1 MRILHFSVCSMHLS
15 IVGVKSAF
23 RDCCVL
29 CSARKMARAGT
40 SDDATVAIEYRHKR
54 NKQKKFSQ
62 RSCGRKNSNMD
73 SLSGF
78 LRNIFI
84 IGAFT
89 FIILKLMMKKWKW
102 MERKVCKS
110 FICAFRQ
117 INDRT
122 AARQQKE
129 PTLTTITFRGN
140 GTVPRV
146 ASENTRNRQV
156 KKPIQTDGNK
166 KLYKQKET
174 LLNGNNANNDRLP
187 IPFTVKKIARVEEC
201 VSSKSNFRRTGKA
214 VPSTRPSLWEESC
227 GKRQDRTHY
236 KHLLKPRKF
245 EEHAEKKDKDLITEK
260 GVSSLKSTCSHWERY
275 DVWNEKHVSQ
285 RLNNQSDQLN
295 QVLKVNPHTKCNP
308 ISSSAPK
315 RFVRLW
321 SVDMDEETQRLAS
334 HDRPNGEV
342 ENDYAPAMRSK
353 ESQHITSQLAKSND
367 CVPGHNTFNVLSGMT
382 KAMVRLVLIVKRT
395 SYVCFKGFLAG
406 IKNNWRVKECRNI
419 ISMIM
424 AYTMTVFTL
433 SAGEAFCSYVH
444 ALKGKATKN
453 VTLRVLWKTVDLF
466 ISAVSNSKSIV
477 SAFYFRIQAAVSQLM
492 ASKLSMP
499 ENTSHEETNV
509 LSNFKKGSKVDRS
522 AVIPVVHREQLSS
535 HSEDDHSGG
544 SSFTPITKGDI
555 PITSYRCCCSENS
568 QNTGISFP
576 LQPSRSRSTWK
587 RKSAANY
594 FHPPVYRDM
603 QSKALTKD
611 KKSGKEALCSVLSF
625 TGDKPFMATV
635 GRKRQQKRLVT
646 SANEDLRLSTPSV
659 TCQTK
664 DKITPR
670 LLPPSNVRKVASPK
684 AHTRNMSPRQRRL
697 DLITSVK
704 VSKETQTSSV
714 VNNTKESE
722 AVAHKVMEHA
732 ASRPKRSS
740 NGEERASTME
750 NARGSTIIAGTGVNT
765 KRQAI
770 GRTGTISRM
779 QTTALTS
786 ATYTSQADEELPSK
800 GITEQVELMEVTESG
815 KSKTLFTIIIPE
827 EMEVTNELTAE
838 PETRQEEMD
847 IGHNPGALTEAC
859 DMLQTP
865 LSSNGLVESD
875 AMETEQEHSS
885 LWHLLSFSLP
895 SFLASPALF
904 SFKPR
909 EEEMEVDQQVVP
921 FPFSNADHEEMDITE
936 ESLAMAKPFMNT
948 MCIAPAAGLERPDT
962 ACKLS
967 QQPMMEFTSLASPHE
982 ELPGNKRP
990 FAPTIEMFEKNEQQ
1004 IMQSVAQKQVFQE
1017 PVTLLQH
1024 LHSPTNSAAEL
1035 SYKNMVSVR
1044 QVGIRQ
1050 DSLPSEMKGQEIV
1063 SAIKYQQTVE
1073 QIQLAAPTD
1082 PAYYLDEDCNSDLRD
1097 DDDDDDENSGS
1108 DFEDDSEDEFEL
1120 DLETIEKFSDLESSP
1135 DHTQLITK
1143 IMMEKESTQW
1153 HSVSDSDSNNKDFGK
1168 HVKQV
1173 ELDLEAI

>member
-1 MRILHFSVCSMHLS
+1 
-15 IVGVKSAF
+15 
-23 RDCCVL
+23 
-29 CSARKMARAGT
+29 
-40 SDDATVAIEYRHKR
+40 
-54 NKQKKFSQ
+54 
-62 RSCGRKNSNMD
+62 
-73 SLSGF
+73 
-78 LRNIFI
+78 
-84 IGAFT
+84 
-89 FIILKLMMKKWKW
+89 
-102 MERKVCKS
+102 
-110 FICAFRQ
+110 
-117 INDRT
+117 
-122 AARQQKE
+122 
-129 PTLTTITFRGN
+129 
-140 GTVPRV
+140 
-146 ASENTRNRQV
+146 
-156 KKPIQTDGNK
+156 
-166 KLYKQKET
+166 
-174 LLNGNNANNDRLP
+174 
-187 IPFTVKKIARVEEC
+187 
-201 VSSKSNFRRTGKA
+201 
-214 VPSTRPSLWEESC
+214 
-227 GKRQDRTHY
+227 
-236 KHLLKPRKF
+236 
-245 EEHAEKKDKDLITEK
+245 
-260 GVSSLKSTCSHWERY
+260 
-275 DVWNEKHVSQ
+275 
-285 RLNNQSDQLN
+285 
-295 QVLKVNPHTKCNP
+295 
-308 ISSSAPK
+308 
-315 RFVRLW
+315 
-321 SVDMDEETQRLAS
+321 
-334 HDRPNGEV
+334 
-342 ENDYAPAMRSK
+342 
-353 ESQHITSQLAKSND
+353 
-367 CVPGHNTFNVLSGMT
+367 
-382 KAMVRLVLIVKRT
+382 
-395 SYVCFKGFLAG
+395 
-406 IKNNWRVKECRNI
+406 
-419 ISMIM
+419 
-424 AYTMTVFTL
+424 
-433 SAGEAFCSYVH
+433 
-444 ALKGKATKN
+444 
-453 VTLRVLWKTVDLF
+453 
-466 ISAVSNSKSIV
+466 
-477 SAFYFRIQAAVSQLM
+477 
-492 ASKLSMP
+492 MP
-499 ENTSHEETNV
+499 ENTSQEEMNV

-535 HSEDDHSGG
+535 DSGDDHSSG

-568 QNTGISFP
+568 QNTGISFLP
-576 LQPSRSRSTWK
+576 KPSRSRSTCK
-587 RKSAANY
+587 RKSAADH
-594 FHPPVYRDM
+594 FHPPVLREM
-603 QSKALTKD
+603 QSKALEKD
-611 KKSGKEALCSVLSF
+611 KKNGKETLCSVLSF
-625 TGDKPFMATV
+625 TGDKPFLATV

-670 LLPPSNVRKVASPK
+670 LLPPSNVRKVASPT
-684 AHTRNMSPRQRRL
+684 AHTRSMSPRQRRL
-697 DLITSVK
+697 DLITPLK

-722 AVAHKVMEHA
+722 AVAHKVTEHA
-732 ASRPKRSS
+732 ASPPKRSS

-750 NARGSTIIAGTGVNT
+750 NTRGSTIIAGTGVNT

-786 ATYTSQADEELPSK
+786 AMYTSKAVEELPSECTRIPEK
-800 GITEQVELMEVTESG
+800 VELMEVTESG
-815 KSKTLFTIIIPE
+815 NKTPFTIIIPE
-827 EMEVTNELTAE
+827 EMEVTHELTAE

-847 IGHNPGALTEAC
+847 ISHNPGALTEAC
-859 DMLQTP
+859 AMLQTP
-865 LSSNGLVESD
+865 LSSNGLLESD

-904 SFKPR
+904 SFKPL

-921 FPFSNADHEEMDITE
+921 FPFSHADHEEMDITQ

-967 QQPMMEFTSLASPHE
+967 QQLMMEFTSLASPHE

-1035 SYKNMVSVR
+1035 SYKNMQSVR

-1073 QIQLAAPTD
+1073 QIQLVAPTD
-1082 PAYYLDEDCNSDLRD
+1082 PAYYLDGDCDSDLRD
-1097 DDDDDDENSGS
+1097 DDDDDDENSES

-1120 DLETIEKFSDLESSP
+1120 DLETIEKFSDLKSSP

-1168 HVKQV
+1168 HEKQV

>member
-1 MRILHFSVCSMHLS
+1 
-15 IVGVKSAF
+15 
-23 RDCCVL
+23 
-29 CSARKMARAGT
+29 
-40 SDDATVAIEYRHKR
+40 
-54 NKQKKFSQ
+54 
-62 RSCGRKNSNMD
+62 MD
-73 SLSGF
+73 SVSGF
-78 LRNIFI
+78 LSNIFI

-89 FIILKLMMKKWKW
+89 FFILKLVTKKWRWIK
-102 MERKVCKS
+102 KKFCKS
-110 FICAFRQ
+110 FICVLRQ
-117 INDRT
+117 INART
-122 AARQQKE
+122 DTRQQKE
-129 PTLTTITFRGN
+129 PTLTTITSRGN

-146 ASENTRNRQV
+146 APENSGNRQV
-156 KKPIQTDGNK
+156 KKPNQSERNK
-166 KLYKQKET
+166 KPYKQKET

-187 IPFTVKKIARVEEC
+187 IPFIVNEIARVEKC

-227 GKRQDRTHY
+227 GKKQERTHY
-236 KHLLKPRKF
+236 KYLHKPRKF
-245 EEHAEKKDKDLITEK
+245 EEHAEKKGKDPITEK

-285 RLNNQSDQLN
+285 GLNNQSDQLN
-295 QVLKVNPHTKCNP
+295 QVLKENPHTKCNP

-321 SVDMDEETQRLAS
+321 SVDMDEETQRPAS

-342 ENDYAPAMRSK
+342 ENGYAPAMRSK
-353 ESQHITSQLAKSND
+353 ESQIITSPLAKSND
-367 CVPGHNTFNVLSGMT
+367 CVPGHNTFNVLSGVT
-382 KAMVRLVLIVKRT
+382 QAMVRLVLILKRT
-395 SYVCFKGFLAG
+395 SYVRFKGFLAG
-406 IKNNWRVKECRNI
+406 IKNNWRVKKCRKI

-424 AYTMTVFTL
+424 AYTMTVFPL
-433 SAGEAFCSYVH
+433 SAGEAVCSYVH
-444 ALKGKATKN
+444 APNGKATKD
-453 VTLRVLWKTVDLF
+453 VTLRILWKTVDLF

-477 SAFYFRIQAAVSQLM
+477 SAFCFRIQAAVSPLI

-499 ENTSHEETNV
+499 ENTCHEEMNV

-522 AVIPVVHREQLSS
+522 AVIPVVHQEQLSPDS
-535 HSEDDHSGG
+535 GADHSRC
-544 SSFTPITKGDI
+544 SSFTPTTKGDI

-568 QNTGISFP
+568 QNTGISFLP
-576 LQPSRSRSTWK
+576 KPSRSRSTWK
-587 RKSAANY
+587 RKSAADHL
-594 FHPPVYRDM
+594 HPPVLREM
-603 QSKALTKD
+603 QSKAFTKD
-611 KKSGKEALCSVLSF
+611 KKSAKEALSSVLSF

-635 GRKRQQKRLVT
+635 GRKRQQKRVVT

-704 VSKETQTSSV
+704 VSRETQTSSV

-732 ASRPKRSS
+732 TSRPKRSS

-779 QTTALTS
+779 QTKALTS
-786 ATYTSQADEELPSK
+786 AMNTSRADEELPRK

-815 KSKTLFTIIIPE
+815 KSKTPFTMIIPV
-827 EMEVTNELTAE
+827 EMEVMHELTAE
-838 PETRQEEMD
+838 RETQQEEMD
-847 IGHNPGALTEAC
+847 ISHDPVALTEAC
-859 DMLQTP
+859 AMLQTP
-865 LSSNGLVESD
+865 LSSSALLESD

-904 SFKPR
+904 SFKPCK
-909 EEEMEVDQQVVP
+909 EEMEVDQQVVP
-921 FPFSNADHEEMDITE
+921 FPFSHADHEEMDITE
-936 ESLAMAKPFMNT
+936 ESPAMAKPFMNT
-948 MCIAPAAGLERPDT
+948 MCIASAAGLERPDT

-1035 SYKNMVSVR
+1035 SYKNMVRVR

-1073 QIQLAAPTD
+1073 QIQLVPPTD
-1082 PAYYLDEDCNSDLRD
+1082 PAYYLDEDCDSDQRD
-1097 DDDDDDENSGS
+1097 DDDDDDENSES

-1135 DHTQLITK
+1135 DHAQLITK

-1153 HSVSDSDSNNKDFGK
+1153 YSVSDSDSNNKDFGK
-1168 HVKQV
+1168 HEKQV
-1173 ELDLEAI
+1173 ELQDLEAI

>member
-1 MRILHFSVCSMHLS
+1 
-15 IVGVKSAF
+15 
-23 RDCCVL
+23 
-29 CSARKMARAGT
+29 
-40 SDDATVAIEYRHKR
+40 
-54 NKQKKFSQ
+54 
-62 RSCGRKNSNMD
+62 MD
-73 SLSGF
+73 SVSGF
-78 LRNIFI
+78 LSNIFI

-89 FIILKLMMKKWKW
+89 FFILKLVRKKWKW
-102 MERKVCKS
+102 IKRKFCKS
-110 FICAFRQ
+110 FICVFRQ
-117 INDRT
+117 INART
-122 AARQQKE
+122 SAARQQEE
-129 PTLTTITFRGN
+129 PTLTTISSRGN

-146 ASENTRNRQV
+146 ASESTGNRRF
-156 KKPIQTDGNK
+156 KKPNQTERNK
-166 KLYKQKET
+166 KPYKQKET

-187 IPFTVKKIARVEEC
+187 IPFTVNKIARVKEC
-201 VSSKSNFRRTGKA
+201 VSRKSNFRSTEKA
-214 VPSTRPSLWEESC
+214 VPSIRPSLWEESC
-227 GKRQDRTHY
+227 GKRQERTHY
-236 KHLLKPRKF
+236 KHLHKPRKF
-245 EEHAEKKDKDLITEK
+245 EEHAEKKGKDLITKK
-260 GVSSLKSTCSHWERY
+260 GVSSLKSTCSHWGRY
-275 DVWNEKHVSQ
+275 SDVWNEKHVSQ
-285 RLNNQSDQLN
+285 GLNNQSDQLN
-295 QVLKVNPHTKCNP
+295 QVLKINPETKCNP

-321 SVDMDEETQRLAS
+321 SVDMDEETQRPAS

-353 ESQHITSQLAKSND
+353 ESQNITSPPEKGND
-367 CVPGHNTFNVLSGMT
+367 CVPEHNTFNVLSSVT

-395 SYVCFKGFLAG
+395 SYVCFKGFLAR
-406 IKNNWRVKECRNI
+406 IKNNFWRVKECRNI

-424 AYTMTVFTL
+424 DYTMKVFTL
-433 SAGEAFCSYVH
+433 SAGEAVCSYVH

-477 SAFYFRIQAAVSQLM
+477 SAFCFRIQAAVSQLM

-499 ENTSHEETNV
+499 ENTSIEEMNV

-568 QNTGISFP
+568 QNTGISFSP
-576 LQPSRSRSTWK
+576 QPSRSRSTWR
-587 RKSAANY
+587 RKSAADH
-594 FHPPVYRDM
+594 FHPPVLREM
-603 QSKALTKD
+603 QSKALEKD
-611 KKSGKEALCSVLSF
+611 KKSGKETLCSVLSF
-625 TGDKPFMATV
+625 TGDKPFLATV
-635 GRKRQQKRLVT
+635 GRKRQQKRVVT
-646 SANEDLRLSTPSV
+646 SANEGLRLLTPSV

-704 VSKETQTSSV
+704 VSKEAQTSSV
-714 VNNTKESE
+714 VNNMKESE

-732 ASRPKRSS
+732 ASRLKRSS

-750 NARGSTIIAGTGVNT
+750 NARSSTIIAGTGVNT

-786 ATYTSQADEELPSK
+786 AMYTSQADEELPSK

-815 KSKTLFTIIIPE
+815 KSKTPFTMITPE
-827 EMEVTNELTAE
+827 EMEVTHELTAE
-838 PETRQEEMD
+838 PETLEEEMD
-847 IGHNPGALTEAC
+847 ISHDPGALTEAC
-859 DMLQTP
+859 AMSQTP

-875 AMETEQEHSS
+875 AMDTEQEHSS

-895 SFLASPALF
+895 SLLALPALF

-909 EEEMEVDQQVVP
+909 EEEMEVDQLVVP
-921 FPFSNADHEEMDITE
+921 FPFSNADHEEMDITQ
-936 ESLAMAKPFMNT
+936 ESLAMATPFINT
-948 MCIAPAAGLERPDT
+948 MCIAPSAGLERPYI
-962 ACKLS
+962 ACKSS

-990 FAPTIEMFEKNEQQ
+990 FAPSLEMFEKNEQQ
-1004 IMQSVAQKQVFQE
+1004 IMQSVTQKQVFQE

-1024 LHSPTNSAAEL
+1024 LHSSTNSAVEL
-1035 SYKNMVSVR
+1035 RHKNTVSVG
-1044 QVGIRQ
+1044 QVAIKQ

-1063 SAIKYQQTVE
+1063 SELKYQHTVE
-1073 QIQLAAPTD
+1073 QIQPVPPTD
-1082 PAYYLDEDCNSDLRD
+1082 PAYYLDEDCDSDLRDDDNDD
-1097 DDDDDDENSGS
+1097 DDDDDDENSES

-1135 DHTQLITK
+1135 DHAQLITK

-1153 HSVSDSDSNNKDFGK
+1153 HSVSDSDSSNKDFGK
-1168 HVKQV
+1168 HEKQG

>member
-1 MRILHFSVCSMHLS
+1 
-15 IVGVKSAF
+15 
-23 RDCCVL
+23 
-29 CSARKMARAGT
+29 
-40 SDDATVAIEYRHKR
+40 
-54 NKQKKFSQ
+54 
-62 RSCGRKNSNMD
+62 
-73 SLSGF
+73 
-78 LRNIFI
+78 
-84 IGAFT
+84 
-89 FIILKLMMKKWKW
+89 MKKWKW
-102 MERKVCKS
+102 MERKFCKS
-110 FICAFRQ
+110 FICVFRQ
-117 INDRT
+117 INART

-146 ASENTRNRQV
+146 ASENTGNRQV
-156 KKPIQTDGNK
+156 KKPNQTERNK
-166 KLYKQKET
+166 KPYKQKET

-187 IPFTVKKIARVEEC
+187 IPFTVNKIARVEEC
-201 VSSKSNFRRTGKA
+201 VSSKSNFRRTEKA
-214 VPSTRPSLWEESC
+214 VPCTRPSLWESC
-227 GKRQDRTHY
+227 GKRQERTHY

-245 EEHAEKKDKDLITEK
+245 EEHAEKKGKDLITEK

-285 RLNNQSDQLN
+285 GLNNQSDQLN
-295 QVLKVNPHTKCNP
+295 QVLKINPQTKCNP

-321 SVDMDEETQRLAS
+321 SVDMDEETQRPAS
-334 HDRPNGEV
+334 HDPPNGEV

-353 ESQHITSQLAKSND
+353 ESQNITSPPEKGND
-367 CVPGHNTFNVLSGMT
+367 CVPGHNTFNVLSSVT

-395 SYVCFKGFLAG
+395 RYVCFKGFLAG
-406 IKNNWRVKECRNI
+406 IKNNWRIKECRNI

-433 SAGEAFCSYVH
+433 SAREAVCSYVH

-453 VTLRVLWKTVDLF
+453 VTSRVLWKTVDLF
-466 ISAVSNSKSIV
+466 ISAASNSKSIV
-477 SAFYFRIQAAVSQLM
+477 SAFCFKIQAAVSQLM

-499 ENTSHEETNV
+499 ENTSIEEMNV

-522 AVIPVVHREQLSS
+522 AVIPVVHREQLSP

-555 PITSYRCCCSENS
+555 PITFYQCCCSENS
-568 QNTGISFP
+568 QNPGISFP
-576 LQPSRSRSTWK
+576 PQPSRSRSTWK
-587 RKSAANY
+587 RKSAADH
-594 FHPPVYRDM
+594 FHPPVLREM
-603 QSKALTKD
+603 QSKVLKKD
-611 KKSGKEALCSVLSF
+611 KKSGKETLCSVLSF
-625 TGDKPFMATV
+625 TGDKPFLATV
-635 GRKRQQKRLVT
+635 GRKSQQKRVVT
-646 SANEDLRLSTPSV
+646 SANEDLRLSAPSV

-670 LLPPSNVRKVASPK
+670 LLPPSNVRKVASPT

-704 VSKETQTSSV
+704 VSKKTQTSSV
-714 VNNTKESE
+714 VNNAKEYE
-722 AVAHKVMEHA
+722 AVTHKVMEHT

-750 NARGSTIIAGTGVNT
+750 NARGSTIIAGTGVNI

-770 GRTGTISRM
+770 GRTETISRM
-779 QTTALTS
+779 QTTALAS
-786 ATYTSQADEELPSK
+786 AMYTSQADEELPSK

-827 EMEVTNELTAE
+827 EMEVTHELTTE
-838 PETRQEEMD
+838 PEIRQEEMD

-865 LSSNGLVESD
+865 LSSNALVESD
-875 AMETEQEHSS
+875 AMETEQENSS

-895 SFLASPALF
+895 SILASPALF

-921 FPFSNADHEEMDITE
+921 FPFSNADHEEMDITQ
-936 ESLAMAKPFMNT
+936 ESLAMATPFINT
-948 MCIAPAAGLERPDT
+948 MCIAPAADLETPGT
-962 ACKLS
+962 ACKFS
-967 QQPMMEFTSLASPHE
+967 QQLMMEFTSLASPHE
-982 ELPGNKRP
+982 DLPGNKRP
-990 FAPTIEMFEKNEQQ
+990 FAPSLEMFEKNEQQ

-1024 LHSPTNSAAEL
+1024 LHSSTNSAVEL
-1035 SYKNMVSVR
+1035 RHKNTVSVG

-1063 SAIKYQQTVE
+1063 SELKYQQTVE
-1073 QIQLAAPTD
+1073 QLQLVPPTD
-1082 PAYYLDEDCNSDLRD
+1082 PAYYLDEDCDSDLRD
-1097 DDDDDDENSGS
+1097 DDDDDENSES

-1168 HVKQV
+1168 HEK
-1173 ELDLEAI
+1173 

>member
-1 MRILHFSVCSMHLS
+1 
-15 IVGVKSAF
+15 
-23 RDCCVL
+23 
-29 CSARKMARAGT
+29 
-40 SDDATVAIEYRHKR
+40 
-54 NKQKKFSQ
+54 
-62 RSCGRKNSNMD
+62 MD
-73 SLSGF
+73 SVSGF
-78 LRNIFI
+78 LSNIFI

-89 FIILKLMMKKWKW
+89 FFILKLVKKKWKW
-102 MERKVCKS
+102 IKKKFCKS
-110 FICAFRQ
+110 FICVLRQ
-117 INDRT
+117 INART
-122 AARQQKE
+122 DTRQQKE
-129 PTLTTITFRGN
+129 PTLTTITSRGN

-146 ASENTRNRQV
+146 ASENSGNRQV
-156 KKPIQTDGNK
+156 KKPNQSEWNK
-166 KLYKQKET
+166 KPYKQKEI

-187 IPFTVKKIARVEEC
+187 IPFIVNKIARVEEC
-201 VSSKSNFRRTGKA
+201 VSSKSSFRRTEKA

-227 GKRQDRTHY
+227 SKRQERTHY
-236 KHLLKPRKF
+236 KHLLKSPKF
-245 EEHAEKKDKDLITEK
+245 DEHAEKKGKDLITEK
-260 GVSSLKSTCSHWERY
+260 GVSSVKSTCSHWERY
-275 DVWNEKHVSQ
+275 SDVWNEKHVSQ
-285 RLNNQSDQLN
+285 GLNNQSDQLN
-295 QVLKVNPHTKCNP
+295 QVLKINPQTKCNP

-321 SVDMDEETQRLAS
+321 SVDMDEETQRPAS

-353 ESQHITSQLAKSND
+353 ESQNITSPPEKGND
-367 CVPGHNTFNVLSGMT
+367 CVPGHNTFNVLSSLT

-395 SYVCFKGFLAG
+395 SYVCFKGFLAA
-406 IKNNWRVKECRNI
+406 IKNNFWRVKECRNI

-433 SAGEAFCSYVH
+433 SAGEAVCSYVH

-477 SAFYFRIQAAVSQLM
+477 SAFYFRIQAAVSQPM

-522 AVIPVVHREQLSS
+522 AVIPVVHWEQLSS
-535 HSEDDHSGG
+535 DSGDDHSSG

-625 TGDKPFMATV
+625 TGDKPFLATV

-646 SANEDLRLSTPSV
+646 SASV

-770 GRTGTISRM
+770 GRTGTVSRM
-779 QTTALTS
+779 QTKALAS
-786 ATYTSQADEELPSK
+786 AMYTSQTDEELPSK

-936 ESLAMAKPFMNT
+936 ESLAMAMPFINT
-948 MCIAPAAGLERPDT
+948 MCIAPAAGLQRPDT

-990 FAPTIEMFEKNEQQ
+990 FAPTLEMFEKNEQQ
-1004 IMQSVAQKQVFQE
+1004 IVQSVAQKQVFQE

-1024 LHSPTNSAAEL
+1024 LHSPKNSAAEL

-1050 DSLPSEMKGQEIV
+1050 DSLPSEMKRQDIV

-1073 QIQLAAPTD
+1073 QILLVPPTD
-1082 PAYYLDEDCNSDLRD
+1082 PAYYLDGDCDSDLRD
-1097 DDDDDDENSGS
+1097 DDDDDDENSKS

-1168 HVKQV
+1168 HEKQV

>member
-1 MRILHFSVCSMHLS
+1 
-15 IVGVKSAF
+15 
-23 RDCCVL
+23 
-29 CSARKMARAGT
+29 
-40 SDDATVAIEYRHKR
+40 
-54 NKQKKFSQ
+54 
-62 RSCGRKNSNMD
+62 MD
-73 SLSGF
+73 SVSGF
-78 LRNIFI
+78 LSNIFI

-89 FIILKLMMKKWKW
+89 FFILNLVKKKWKW
-102 MERKVCKS
+102 IKKKFCKS
-110 FICAFRQ
+110 FICVLRQ
-117 INDRT
+117 INART
-122 AARQQKE
+122 DTRQQKE
-129 PTLTTITFRGN
+129 PTLTTITSTGN

-146 ASENTRNRQV
+146 ASENSGNRQV
-156 KKPIQTDGNK
+156 KKPNQSEWNK
-166 KLYKQKET
+166 KPYKQKEI

-187 IPFTVKKIARVEEC
+187 IPFIVNKIARVEEC
-201 VSSKSNFRRTGKA
+201 VSSKSSFRRTEKA

-227 GKRQDRTHY
+227 SKRQERTHY
-236 KHLLKPRKF
+236 KHLLKSPKF
-245 EEHAEKKDKDLITEK
+245 DEHAEKKGKDLITEK
-260 GVSSLKSTCSHWERY
+260 GVSSVKSTCSHWERY
-275 DVWNEKHVSQ
+275 SDVWNEKHVSQ
-285 RLNNQSDQLN
+285 GLNNQSDQLN
-295 QVLKVNPHTKCNP
+295 QVLKINPQTKCNP

-321 SVDMDEETQRLAS
+321 SVDMDEETQRPAS

-353 ESQHITSQLAKSND
+353 ESQNITSPPEKGND
-367 CVPGHNTFNVLSGMT
+367 CVPGHNTFNVLSSVT

-395 SYVCFKGFLAG
+395 SYVCFKGFLAA
-406 IKNNWRVKECRNI
+406 IKNNFWRVKECRNI

-433 SAGEAFCSYVH
+433 SAGEAVCSYVH

-477 SAFYFRIQAAVSQLM
+477 SAFYFRIQAAVSQPM

-535 HSEDDHSGG
+535 DSGDDHSSG

-625 TGDKPFMATV
+625 TGDKPFLATV

-646 SANEDLRLSTPSV
+646 SASV

-697 DLITSVK
+697 DLTTSVK

-770 GRTGTISRM
+770 GRTGTVSRM
-779 QTTALTS
+779 QTKALAS
-786 ATYTSQADEELPSK
+786 AMYTSQADEELPSK

-921 FPFSNADHEEMDITE
+921 FPFSNADHEEMDITQ
-936 ESLAMAKPFMNT
+936 ESLAMAMPFINT
-948 MCIAPAAGLERPDT
+948 MCIAPAAGLQRPDT

-990 FAPTIEMFEKNEQQ
+990 FAPTLEMFEKNEQQ

-1024 LHSPTNSAAEL
+1024 LHSPKNSAAEL

-1073 QIQLAAPTD
+1073 QILLVPPTD
-1082 PAYYLDEDCNSDLRD
+1082 PAYYLDGDCDSDLRD
-1097 DDDDDDENSGS
+1097 DDDDDDENSES

-1168 HVKQV
+1168 HEKQV

>member
-1 MRILHFSVCSMHLS
+1 
-15 IVGVKSAF
+15 
-23 RDCCVL
+23 
-29 CSARKMARAGT
+29 
-40 SDDATVAIEYRHKR
+40 
-54 NKQKKFSQ
+54 
-62 RSCGRKNSNMD
+62 MD
-73 SLSGF
+73 RVSGF
-78 LRNIFI
+78 LSNIFI

-89 FIILKLMMKKWKW
+89 FFILKLVTKKWKW
-102 MERKVCKS
+102 IKKKFCKS
-110 FICAFRQ
+110 FICVLRQ
-117 INDRT
+117 INART
-122 AARQQKE
+122 DTRQQKE
-129 PTLTTITFRGN
+129 PTLTTITSRGN

-146 ASENTRNRQV
+146 ASENSGNRQV
-156 KKPIQTDGNK
+156 KKPNQSERNK
-166 KLYKQKET
+166 KPYKQKET

-187 IPFTVKKIARVEEC
+187 IPFIVNKIARVEEC
-201 VSSKSNFRRTGKA
+201 VSSKSNFRRTEKA
-214 VPSTRPSLWEESC
+214 VPSTRPSLWEESS
-227 GKRQDRTHY
+227 GKRQERTHY
-236 KHLLKPRKF
+236 KHLHKPRKF
-245 EEHAEKKDKDLITEK
+245 EENAEKKGKDLITEK
-260 GVSSLKSTCSHWERY
+260 GVSSLKSTCSDWERY
-275 DVWNEKHVSQ
+275 SDVWNEKHVSQ
-285 RLNNQSDQLN
+285 GRNNQSYQLN
-295 QVLKVNPHTKCNP
+295 QVLKINPQTKCNP

-321 SVDMDEETQRLAS
+321 SVDMDEETQRPAS
-334 HDRPNGEV
+334 HDRPNG
-342 ENDYAPAMRSK
+342 DAMRSK
-353 ESQHITSQLAKSND
+353 ESQNITSPPEKGND
-367 CVPGHNTFNVLSGMT
+367 CVPGHNTFNVLSSVT

-406 IKNNWRVKECRNI
+406 IKNNFWRVKECRNI

-433 SAGEAFCSYVH
+433 SAGEAVCSYGH
-444 ALKGKATKN
+444 ALKRKATKN
-453 VTLRVLWKTVDLF
+453 VTLRVLRKTVDLF

-477 SAFYFRIQAAVSQLM
+477 SAFCFRIQAAVSQLM

-499 ENTSHEETNV
+499 ENTSIEEMNV

-535 HSEDDHSGG
+535 HSEDDHSRG

-568 QNTGISFP
+568 QNTGISFLP
-576 LQPSRSRSTWK
+576 KPSRSRSTCK
-587 RKSAANY
+587 RKSAADH
-594 FHPPVYRDM
+594 FHPPVLREM
-603 QSKALTKD
+603 QSKALEKD
-611 KKSGKEALCSVLSF
+611 KKSGKETLCSVLSF
-625 TGDKPFMATV
+625 TGDKPFLATV

-697 DLITSVK
+697 DLITPLK

-732 ASRPKRSS
+732 ASPPKRSS

-786 ATYTSQADEELPSK
+786 AMYTSKAVEELPSECTRIPEK
-800 GITEQVELMEVTESG
+800 VELMEVTESG
-815 KSKTLFTIIIPE
+815 NKTPFTIIIPE
-827 EMEVTNELTAE
+827 EMEVTHELTAE

-847 IGHNPGALTEAC
+847 ISHDPGALTEAC
-859 DMLQTP
+859 AMLQTP
-865 LSSNGLVESD
+865 LSSNGLLESD

-904 SFKPR
+904 SFKPL

-921 FPFSNADHEEMDITE
+921 FPFSHADHEEMDITQ

-967 QQPMMEFTSLASPHE
+967 QQLMMEFTSLASPHE

-1073 QIQLAAPTD
+1073 QIQLVAPTD
-1082 PAYYLDEDCNSDLRD
+1082 PAYYLDGDCDSDLRD
-1097 DDDDDDENSGS
+1097 DDDDDDENSES

-1120 DLETIEKFSDLESSP
+1120 DLETIEKFSDLKSSP

-1168 HVKQV
+1168 HEKQV

>member
-1 MRILHFSVCSMHLS
+1 
-15 IVGVKSAF
+15 
-23 RDCCVL
+23 
-29 CSARKMARAGT
+29 
-40 SDDATVAIEYRHKR
+40 
-54 NKQKKFSQ
+54 
-62 RSCGRKNSNMD
+62 MD
-73 SLSGF
+73 SVSGF
-78 LRNIFI
+78 LSNIFI

-89 FIILKLMMKKWKW
+89 FFILKLVTKKWKW
-102 MERKVCKS
+102 IKKKFCKS
-110 FICAFRQ
+110 FICVLRQ
-117 INDRT
+117 INART
-122 AARQQKE
+122 DTRQQKE
-129 PTLTTITFRGN
+129 PTLTTITSRGN
-140 GTVPRV
+140 GTVPPV
-146 ASENTRNRQV
+146 ASENSGNRQV
-156 KKPIQTDGNK
+156 KKPNQSEWNK
-166 KLYKQKET
+166 KPYKQKEI

-187 IPFTVKKIARVEEC
+187 IPFIVNKIARVEEC
-201 VSSKSNFRRTGKA
+201 VSSKSSFRRTEKA

-227 GKRQDRTHY
+227 SKRQERTHY
-236 KHLLKPRKF
+236 KHLLKSPKF
-245 EEHAEKKDKDLITEK
+245 DEHAEKKGKDLITEK
-260 GVSSLKSTCSHWERY
+260 GVSSVKSTCSHWERY
-275 DVWNEKHVSQ
+275 SDVWNEKHVSQ
-285 RLNNQSDQLN
+285 GLNNQSDQLN
-295 QVLKVNPHTKCNP
+295 QVLKINPQTKCNP

-315 RFVRLW
+315 WFVRLW
-321 SVDMDEETQRLAS
+321 SVDMDEETQRPAS

-353 ESQHITSQLAKSND
+353 ESQNITSPLAKSND
-367 CVPGHNTFNVLSGMT
+367 CVPGHNTLNVLSGVT
-382 KAMVRLVLIVKRT
+382 DAMVRLVLILKRT

-406 IKNNWRVKECRNI
+406 IKNTWRVKEWRNI

-433 SAGEAFCSYVH
+433 SAGEAVCSYVH

-477 SAFYFRIQAAVSQLM
+477 SAFYFRIQAAVSQPM

-535 HSEDDHSGG
+535 DSGDDHSSG

-625 TGDKPFMATV
+625 TGDKPFLATV

-646 SANEDLRLSTPSV
+646 SASV

-921 FPFSNADHEEMDITE
+921 FPFSNADHEEMDITQ
-936 ESLAMAKPFMNT
+936 ESLAMAMPFINT
-948 MCIAPAAGLERPDT
+948 MCIAPAAGLQRPDT

-990 FAPTIEMFEKNEQQ
+990 FAPTLEMFEKNEQQ
-1004 IMQSVAQKQVFQE
+1004 IVQSVAQKQVFQE

-1024 LHSPTNSAAEL
+1024 LHSPKNSAAEL

-1050 DSLPSEMKGQEIV
+1050 DSLPSEMKRQEIV

-1073 QIQLAAPTD
+1073 QILLVPPTD
-1082 PAYYLDEDCNSDLRD
+1082 PAYYLDGDCDSDLRD
-1097 DDDDDDENSGS
+1097 DDDDDDENSKS

-1168 HVKQV
+1168 HEKQV

>member
-1 MRILHFSVCSMHLS
+1 
-15 IVGVKSAF
+15 
-23 RDCCVL
+23 
-29 CSARKMARAGT
+29 
-40 SDDATVAIEYRHKR
+40 
-54 NKQKKFSQ
+54 
-62 RSCGRKNSNMD
+62 MD
-73 SLSGF
+73 SVSSFLS
-78 LRNIFI
+78 NIFI

-89 FIILKLMMKKWKW
+89 FFILKLVTKKWKW
-102 MERKVCKS
+102 IKKKFCKS
-110 FICAFRQ
+110 FICVLRQ
-117 INDRT
+117 INAKTDT
-122 AARQQKE
+122 RQQKE
-129 PTLTTITFRGN
+129 PTLTTITSRGN
-140 GTVPRV
+140 GTVPPV
-146 ASENTRNRQV
+146 TSENSGNRQV
-156 KKPIQTDGNK
+156 KKPNQSERNK
-166 KLYKQKET
+166 KPYKQKET

-187 IPFTVKKIARVEEC
+187 IPFIVNKIARVEEC
-201 VSSKSNFRRTGKA
+201 VSSKSNFRRTEKA
-214 VPSTRPSLWEESC
+214 VPSTRPSLWEESS
-227 GKRQDRTHY
+227 GKRQERTHY
-236 KHLLKPRKF
+236 KHLHKPRKF
-245 EEHAEKKDKDLITEK
+245 EENAEKKGKDLITEK
-260 GVSSLKSTCSHWERY
+260 GVSSLKSTCSDWERY
-275 DVWNEKHVSQ
+275 SDVWNEKHVSQ
-285 RLNNQSDQLN
+285 GRNNQSYQLN
-295 QVLKVNPHTKCNP
+295 QVLKINPQTKCNP

-321 SVDMDEETQRLAS
+321 SVDMDEETQRPAS
-334 HDRPNGEV
+334 HDRPNG
-342 ENDYAPAMRSK
+342 DAMRSK
-353 ESQHITSQLAKSND
+353 ESQNITSPPEKGND
-367 CVPGHNTFNVLSGMT
+367 CVPGHNTFNVLSSVT

-406 IKNNWRVKECRNI
+406 IKNNFWRVKECRNI

-433 SAGEAFCSYVH
+433 SAGEAVCSYGH
-444 ALKGKATKN
+444 ALKRKATKN
-453 VTLRVLWKTVDLF
+453 VTLRVLRKTVDLF

-477 SAFYFRIQAAVSQLM
+477 SAFCFRIQAAVSQLM

-499 ENTSHEETNV
+499 ENTSIEEMNV

-535 HSEDDHSGG
+535 HSEDDHSRG

-568 QNTGISFP
+568 QNTGISFLP
-576 LQPSRSRSTWK
+576 KPSRSRSTCK
-587 RKSAANY
+587 RKSAADH
-594 FHPPVYRDM
+594 FHPPVLREM
-603 QSKALTKD
+603 QSKALEKD
-611 KKSGKEALCSVLSF
+611 KKSGKETLCSVLSF
-625 TGDKPFMATV
+625 TGDKPFLATV

-697 DLITSVK
+697 DLITPLK

-732 ASRPKRSS
+732 ASPPKRSS

-786 ATYTSQADEELPSK
+786 AMYTSKAVEELPSECTRIPEK
-800 GITEQVELMEVTESG
+800 VELMEVTESG
-815 KSKTLFTIIIPE
+815 NKTPFTIIIPE
-827 EMEVTNELTAE
+827 EMEVTHELTAE

-847 IGHNPGALTEAC
+847 ISHDPGALTEAC
-859 DMLQTP
+859 AMLQTP
-865 LSSNGLVESD
+865 LSSNGLLESD
-875 AMETEQEHSS
+875 TMETEQEHSS

-904 SFKPR
+904 SFKPL

-921 FPFSNADHEEMDITE
+921 FPFSHADHEEMDITQ

-967 QQPMMEFTSLASPHE
+967 QQLMMEFTSLASPHE

-1073 QIQLAAPTD
+1073 QIQLVTPTD
-1082 PAYYLDEDCNSDLRD
+1082 PAYYLDGDCDSDQRD
-1097 DDDDDDENSGS
+1097 DDDDDDENSES

-1120 DLETIEKFSDLESSP
+1120 DLETIEKFSDLKSSP

-1168 HVKQV
+1168 HEKQV

>member
-1 MRILHFSVCSMHLS
+1 
-15 IVGVKSAF
+15 
-23 RDCCVL
+23 
-29 CSARKMARAGT
+29 
-40 SDDATVAIEYRHKR
+40 
-54 NKQKKFSQ
+54 
-62 RSCGRKNSNMD
+62 MD
-73 SLSGF
+73 SVSSFLS
-78 LRNIFI
+78 NIFI

-89 FIILKLMMKKWKW
+89 LFILKLVKKKWKW
-102 MERKVCKS
+102 IKKKFCKS
-110 FICAFRQ
+110 FICVLRQ
-117 INDRT
+117 INART
-122 AARQQKE
+122 DTRQQKE
-129 PTLTTITFRGN
+129 PTLTTITSRGN

-146 ASENTRNRQV
+146 ASENSGNRQV
-156 KKPIQTDGNK
+156 KKPNQSERNK
-166 KLYKQKET
+166 KPYKQKET

-187 IPFTVKKIARVEEC
+187 IPFIVNKIARVEEC
-201 VSSKSNFRRTGKA
+201 VSSKSNFRRTEKA
-214 VPSTRPSLWEESC
+214 VPSTRPSLWEESS
-227 GKRQDRTHY
+227 GKRQERTHY
-236 KHLLKPRKF
+236 KHLHKPRKF
-245 EEHAEKKDKDLITEK
+245 EENAEKKGKDLITEK
-260 GVSSLKSTCSHWERY
+260 GVSSLKSTCSDWERY
-275 DVWNEKHVSQ
+275 SDVWNEKHVSQ
-285 RLNNQSDQLN
+285 GRNNQSYQLN
-295 QVLKVNPHTKCNP
+295 QVLKINPQTKCNP

-321 SVDMDEETQRLAS
+321 SVDMDEETQRPAS
-334 HDRPNGEV
+334 HNRPNG
-342 ENDYAPAMRSK
+342 DAMRSK
-353 ESQHITSQLAKSND
+353 ESQNITSPPEKGND
-367 CVPGHNTFNVLSGMT
+367 CVPGHNTFNVLSSVT

-406 IKNNWRVKECRNI
+406 IKNNFWRVKECRNI

-433 SAGEAFCSYVH
+433 SAGEAVCSYGH

-453 VTLRVLWKTVDLF
+453 VTLRVLRKTVDLF

-477 SAFYFRIQAAVSQLM
+477 SAFCFRIQAAVSQLM

-499 ENTSHEETNV
+499 ENTSIEEMNV

-535 HSEDDHSGG
+535 HSEDDHSSG

-568 QNTGISFP
+568 QNTGISFLP
-576 LQPSRSRSTWK
+576 KPSRSRSTCK
-587 RKSAANY
+587 RKSAADH
-594 FHPPVYRDM
+594 FHPPVLREM
-603 QSKALTKD
+603 QSKALEKD
-611 KKSGKEALCSVLSF
+611 KKSGKETLCSVLSF
-625 TGDKPFMATV
+625 TGDKPFLATV

-697 DLITSVK
+697 DLITPLK

-786 ATYTSQADEELPSK
+786 AMYTSKAVEELPSECTRIPEK
-800 GITEQVELMEVTESG
+800 VELMEVTESG
-815 KSKTLFTIIIPE
+815 NKTPFTIIIPE
-827 EMEVTNELTAE
+827 EMEVTNELTAA

-847 IGHNPGALTEAC
+847 ISHDPGALTEAC
-859 DMLQTP
+859 VMLQTP
-865 LSSNGLVESD
+865 LSSNGLLESD

-904 SFKPR
+904 SFKPL

-921 FPFSNADHEEMDITE
+921 FPFSHADHEEMDITE
-936 ESLAMAKPFMNT
+936 QSLAMAKPFMNT

-1073 QIQLAAPTD
+1073 QIQLVTPTD
-1082 PAYYLDEDCNSDLRD
+1082 PAYYLDGDCDSDQRD
-1097 DDDDDDENSGS
+1097 DDDDDDENSES

-1120 DLETIEKFSDLESSP
+1120 DLETIEKFSDLKSSP

-1168 HVKQV
+1168 HEKQV